1 MTQGVNDMLCMAINR
16 TTQEIYM
23 GKTDDDTYDD
33 VIMTDV
39 FYVNFV
45 EVERKGNFVPV
56 PTDFMPPAESL
67 LTKTALDKWMDNL
80 VFSRK
85 DYWLFSENEIK
96 AEMIN
101 WYARAMAQK
110 SGIAIVGAD
119 SKIIH

>member
-1 MTQGVNDMLCMAINR
+1 MLCMAINR
-16 TTQEIYM
+16 ITQEIYM
-23 GKTDDDTYDD
+23 GKAEDDKENDM
-33 VIMTDV
+33 VLTDV

-45 EVERKGNFVPV
+45 EVERKGNFMPV

-67 LTKTALDKWMDNL
+67 LTKTALDKWLDNL

-85 DYWLFSENEIK
+85 NFWIFSEIDIK
-96 AEMIN
+96 AEMID

>member
-1 MTQGVNDMLCMAINR
+1 MLCMAINR
-16 TTQEIYM
+16 ITQEIYM
-23 GKTDDDTYDD
+23 GKTDDEREIEQ
-33 VIMTDV
+33 VLTDV

-67 LTKTALDKWMDNL
+67 LTKTALDRWLDNL
-80 VFSRK
+80 VFSKR
-85 DYWLFSENEIK
+85 DFWIFPEIDIK
-96 AEMIN
+96 KEMID
-101 WYARAMAQK
+101 WYDRAMAQK

>member
-1 MTQGVNDMLCMAINR
+1 MLCMAINR
-16 TTQEIYM
+16 ITQEIYM
-23 GKTDDDTYDD
+23 GKVDDFEEDNM
-33 VIMTDV
+33 VLTDV
-39 FYVNFV
+39 FHVNFV

-67 LTKTALDKWMDNL
+67 LTKTALDNWMDNL

-85 DYWLFSENEIK
+85 DFWIFSENEIRS
-96 AEMIN
+96 EMID

-110 SGIAIVGAD
+110 SGIEIVGAD